1 MIETEIEDK
10 SLLKCT
16 IKKSADVLK
25 KVVLYGSYVITAITA
40 IVIIYFGITMIWEPL
55 VKIISGGITTIW
67 LILTPIGI
75 FLLMIP
81 WYVYVGGVAV
91 LAIPVYSLL
100 WCIARELTD
109 EDWKSDSAKNI
120 TVLALA
126 LAFAVITLAIA
137 ITLAAIVLT
146 LALAFAVITLAAIV
160 LALASNSKLFSF
172 PGAYL
177 HYRKRIQCQEKKE

>member
-120 TVLALA
+120 TVLALTLAFTVLALA

-146 LALAFAVITLAAIV
+146 